1 MHEALN
7 FDYAT
12 ILTPVR
18 YPDNYIGRLSVL
30 FVIYYMRL
38 SFTWRATFVW
48 KRKPAQETW
57 RLIPFFHALGGAEGG
72 AEQGGAELGEGGGG
86 GERAGPFKI
95 IFACI
100 LLLELSKGNAIVFFI
115 LHQLYL

>member
-1 MHEALN
+1 
-7 FDYAT
+7 
-12 ILTPVR
+12 
-18 YPDNYIGRLSVL
+18 
-30 FVIYYMRL
+30 MRL

-48 KRKPAQETW
+48 NRKPAQETW
-57 RLIPFFHALGGAEGG
+57 RLILFFYALGDAEGG
-72 AEQGGAELGEGGGG
+72 AEQGGAELGEGGRG
-86 GERAGPFKI
+86 GEEPVPFKI

>member
-1 MHEALN
+1 MC
-7 FDYAT
+7 
-12 ILTPVR
+12 
-18 YPDNYIGRLSVL
+18 
-30 FVIYYMRL
+30 L

-48 KRKPAQETW
+48 NRKPAQETW
-57 RLIPFFHALGGAEGG
+57 RLIPFFYTLGGAEGG
-72 AEQGGAELGEGGGG
+72 AEQGGAEGGGG
-86 GERAGPFKI
+86 GEEPVPFKI

>member
-1 MHEALN
+1 
-7 FDYAT
+7 
-12 ILTPVR
+12 
-18 YPDNYIGRLSVL
+18 
-30 FVIYYMRL
+30 MRL

-48 KRKPAQETW
+48 NRKPAQETW
-57 RLIPFFHALGGAEGG
+57 RLIPFFYALGSAEGE

-86 GERAGPFKI
+86 EEPVPFKI
-95 IFACI
+95 IFTCI

>member
-1 MHEALN
+1 
-7 FDYAT
+7 
-12 ILTPVR
+12 
-18 YPDNYIGRLSVL
+18 
-30 FVIYYMRL
+30 MRL

-48 KRKPAQETW
+48 NRKPARETW
-57 RLIPFFHALGGAEGG
+57 RLISFFYALGGAEGGAEQGG